1 MITFWIL
8 AIAMIII
15 ALVFLIRPLRSDLK
29 QNDIDRTAQNVQIAK
44 ERLNELKL
52 ELAEGA
58 ITQSEYEQTQQELEQ
73 SLLIDV
79 EQNSSGEIKTV
90 DTQSLNRVAQLVLIL
105 SVPILAIGLYA
116 YLGQPDLL
124 DGAQKQATAPGGAG
138 AGAGHSSSNGETKLG
153 SVEDMVETLAA
164 RMKEQPDNAEG
175 WFMLARSYMSLK
187 RYKEAVAALEKT
199 NELVPNNPVIM
210 LRYADAL
217 TMLRGG
223 QISGKPFELIK
234 RAVEISPDDPTG
246 LWLLGMGYEE
256 QGAYKKAISY
266 WNQLLPLLED
276 EKSKDEVHKLIS
288 RAKRKAGIKTIDKA
302 SAPDQTLTTEK
313 GLIKRVTVNVSLD
326 KSKLK
331 DVSENDIVYI
341 FARALQG
348 PPMPLAVVRKQVKDL
363 PLEVVLDD
371 SMAMTPTM
379 KLSSFMQVQIVAR
392 VSKSGIAKAQSGD
405 LESEVNVAS
414 AGQKEKVKL
423 VINKLVP

>member
-79 EQNSSGEIKTV
+79 EQNSSDEIKTV
-90 DTQSLNRVAQLVLIL
+90 DTQPLNRVAQLVLIL
-105 SVPILAIGLYA
+105 SVPVLAIGFYA

-124 DGAQKQATAPGGAG
+124 NGTQKQAAAPGG

-153 SVEDMVETLAA
+153 SVEEMVDKLAA
-164 RMKEQPDNAEG
+164 KMKEQPDNAEG

-187 RYKEAVAALEKT
+187 RYQEAVDALEKT
-199 NELVPNNPVIM
+199 NQLVPNNPVIM

-256 QGAYKKAISY
+256 QGEYKKAISY
-266 WNQLLPLLED
+266 WNLLLPML
-276 EKSKDEVHKLIS
+276 KDEQSI
-288 RAKRKAGIKTIDKA
+288 
-302 SAPDQTLTTEK
+302 TEVK
-313 GLIKRVTVNVSLD
+313 GLIRRARKKGNIDVAEMSITPKTQKEANQAGLSLKVNISKSILSKVSKTDTVFV
-326 KSKLK
+326 
-331 DVSENDIVYI
+331 
-341 FARALQG
+341 FAKAVNG
-348 PPMPLAVVRKQVKDL
+348 PPMPLAIVRKQVKDF
-363 PLEVVLDD
+363 PLTVTLND
-371 SMAMTPTM
+371 SMAMMPTM
-379 KLSSFMQVQIVAR
+379 KLSNFKEVQVVAR
-392 VSKSGIAKAQSGD
+392 ISKSGTPKAQSGD
-405 LESEVNVAS
+405 YESAERIVTVN
-414 AGQKEKVKL
+414 QKDLIKL
-423 VINKLVP
+423 TINNLLP